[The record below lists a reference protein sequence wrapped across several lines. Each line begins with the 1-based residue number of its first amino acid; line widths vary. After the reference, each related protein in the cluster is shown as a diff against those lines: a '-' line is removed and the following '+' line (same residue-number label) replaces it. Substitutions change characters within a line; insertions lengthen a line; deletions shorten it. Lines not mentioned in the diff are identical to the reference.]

1 MKRHPT
7 VRHNGFTLLELMI
20 SITMLAIIVVIIS
33 GAMRLASRSFASAE
47 RKVEAL
53 ERLTTSLSIIN
64 AQIQSAAPLTYTD
77 QGVLG
82 TQTSQNTAQ
91 SAQRTQTA
99 QGAQT
104 TGSQNVPAA
113 QGSQTAQN
121 TQGPKFYFKG
131 DRRSLQFTTN
141 YSVWGGQKGYVI
153 VTYRVEPDRPGKVS
167 LYASEH
173 LVGVEATRQ
182 TKLLD
187 GFDDIGFGYFQNG
200 LTTGEA
206 GTWVQDWTSDT
217 TIPAKIRLYL
227 LAGSRERLMVLPVR
241 ARPLTG
247 GT

>member
-121 TQGPKFYFKG
+121 TQAPKFYFKG